1 MWIERRKN
9 GTYRYRERIKD
20 VTGKIKTISVTLDD
34 KNKKL
39 ATEIL
44 KQKKFKE
51 ESFIDLKISFFTA
64 LDIYL

>member
-1 MWIERRKN
+1 MWVERRKN

-20 VTGKIKTISVTLDD
+20 VNGKNKTISVTLDD

-44 KQKKFKE
+44 KRKKLKE
-51 ESFIDLKISFFTA
+51 ESFINILNLLFHRI
-64 LDIYL
+64 L